1 MKERTISEGSDEWA
15 SLVWSS
21 NWQAELERRRQ
32 ARLQAAHVR
41 LLKSEEDAKEYTRY
55 LKESLASESN
65 VADVRVTEGSSV
77 EIDNPKME

>member
-1 MKERTISEGSDEWA
+1 MNGSEHIALPGVPFSPRTV
-15 SLVWSS
+15 L
-21 NWQAELERRRQ
+21 R
-32 ARLQAAHVR
+32 VR